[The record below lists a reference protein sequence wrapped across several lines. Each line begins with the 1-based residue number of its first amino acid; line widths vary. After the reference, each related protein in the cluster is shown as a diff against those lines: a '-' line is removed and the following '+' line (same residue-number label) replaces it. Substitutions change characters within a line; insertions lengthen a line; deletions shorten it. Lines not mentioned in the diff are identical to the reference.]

1 MGRRFRVSVR
11 LFQSYRAWKLITDS
25 DTREFVARRWEAICE
40 ICRSGISAQ
49 DRHLIDQWRNFQ
61 SVGMELKQ
69 KYRTA
74 PTISLKLKF
83 DEALQFL
90 STYRYFDRNF
100 IEAMKRPA
108 METSLIFG
116 ALALVIEVSR
126 SSTY

>member
-1 MGRRFRVSVR
+1 
-11 LFQSYRAWKLITDS
+11 
-25 DTREFVARRWEAICE
+25 
-40 ICRSGISAQ
+40 
-49 DRHLIDQWRNFQ
+49 
-61 SVGMELKQ
+61 MELKQ